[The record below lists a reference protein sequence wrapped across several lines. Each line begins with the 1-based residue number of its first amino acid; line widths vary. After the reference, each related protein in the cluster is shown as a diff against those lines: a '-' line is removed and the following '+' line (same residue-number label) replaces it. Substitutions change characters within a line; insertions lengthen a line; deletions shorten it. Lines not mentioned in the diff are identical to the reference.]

1 MIETLCYGFILNFK
15 SVFLCGHVFKKWS
28 NFLQLCLFFKGCH
41 LKIVDER
48 DIFDTDPMW

>member
-15 SVFLCGHVFKKWS
+15 IVFLCGHVFKKKS

-41 LKIVDER
+41 LKMVDER